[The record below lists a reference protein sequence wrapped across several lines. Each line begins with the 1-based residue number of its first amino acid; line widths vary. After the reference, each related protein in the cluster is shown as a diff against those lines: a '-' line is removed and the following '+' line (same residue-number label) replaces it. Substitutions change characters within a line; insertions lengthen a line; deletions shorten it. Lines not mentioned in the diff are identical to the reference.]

1 MIAISPSCCPGDPGC
16 SASAPSNAG
25 LKSQTPAEPASGSSS
40 GAGGNVATEEKVAE
54 SVSSPSKAAKHVVD
68 DSDPC
73 PEL

>member
-25 LKSQTPAEPASGSSS
+25 LKSQTP
-40 GAGGNVATEEKVAE
+40 GGNVATEEKVAE
-54 SVSSPSKAAKHVVD
+54 SVSSPSKAAKHVVN

>member
-16 SASAPSNAG
+16 SASVPSNTG

-40 GAGGNVATEEKVAE
+40 GTGENVAVKEKVAG
-54 SVSSPSKAAKHVVD
+54 SLFSPLKGGKSVVD

>member
-16 SASAPSNAG
+16 SVSASSSAGSTSQAPAK
-25 LKSQTPAEPASGSSS
+25 LALGSSS
-40 GAGGNVATEEKVAE
+40 GPSGNVATKEKDAERVVA
-54 SVSSPSKAAKHVVD
+54 PLKAAQQGED